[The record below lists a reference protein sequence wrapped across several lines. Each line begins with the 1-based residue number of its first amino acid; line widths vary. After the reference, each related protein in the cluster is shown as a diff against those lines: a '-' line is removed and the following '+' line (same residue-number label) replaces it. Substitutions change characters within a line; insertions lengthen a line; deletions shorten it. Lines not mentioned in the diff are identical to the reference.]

1 MHDKLLKHP
10 DSNLHTK
17 QKQIENDLIWAA
29 KQDMQ
34 LLLRR
39 LSSKS
44 EIQKVKNGPF
54 HRLLAQIYTHTQKSQ
69 VATKRNTSFKF

>member
-1 MHDKLLKHP
+1 MTNSLTTQIQTCIQK
-10 DSNLHTK
+10 
-17 QKQIENDLIWAA
+17 KQIENDLIWAA
-29 KQDMQ
+29 KQEMQ

-54 HRLLAQIYTHTQKSQ
+54 HRLLAQIYTHKKKSSSNKEEY
-69 VATKRNTSFKF
+69 VF